1 VVTLRAARLS
11 LVVLSVLGLWWGSA
25 SAQDYKYPYRDPYL
39 ASITTAIL
47 NAEGH
52 VPGLKRQVVHVPV
65 LPGRNA
71 LPTLEG
77 RGGLSV
83 ALYKQSRPAP
93 LLFIVAGIG
102 SNPYF
107 GAATYF
113 AGLLHRKGYHV
124 AILPSPMSWNFALA
138 ASRSGAPGY
147 VPEDARDLYVAMQKT
162 LEVLKT
168 RSSLRITRIVFMGVS
183 LGALE
188 GAYLSVLDAKEGKLG
203 IERYLLA
210 NPPTDL
216 TFAVRKLD
224 EMDALREKFGLAKS
238 EAIMRKAMAVAEP
251 FTEERREN
259 PDFGKLVKG
268 FAVFTND
275 ELQFLIAG
283 YLELVLPELI
293 YVSEVI
299 QDRNTGKVTPPEA
312 RKRIQDAKSFTF
324 TQYSEK
330 IGVPVWRVQTG
341 DSQADLDAFT
351 KQGSLAPILDEL
363 RGNPRVYI
371 IHSADDFLAESKS
384 LDELKEAMGSRMVVY
399 PYGGHLGNLWYP
411 PVRDYVL
418 GVFGSAP

>member
-1 VVTLRAARLS
+1 MTLHAARLS
-11 LVVLSVLGLWWGSA
+11 LVVLISLGLLWGSA

-52 VPGLKRQVVHVPV
+52 VSGLKRQVVHVPV

-71 LPTLEG
+71 LPSLEG
-77 RGGLSV
+77 RGDLSV

-93 LLFIVAGIG
+93 LLLIVAGIG

-107 GAATYF
+107 GVATYF
-113 AGLLHRKGYHV
+113 AGLLHRKGFHV

-147 VPEDARDLYVAMQKT
+147 VPEDARDLYVAMQRT
-162 LEVLKT
+162 LDVLKT
-168 RSSLRITRIVFMGVS
+168 RSGLRITRIVFMGVS

-210 NPPTDL
+210 NPPADL
-216 TFAVRKLD
+216 TFAVKKLD
-224 EMDALREKFGLAKS
+224 EMDALREKFGRAKS
-238 EAIMRKAMAVAEP
+238 ESLMLKAMAVAQP
-251 FTEERREN
+251 FTEERREH

-268 FAVFTND
+268 FSVFTND

-283 YLELVLPELI
+283 FLELVLPELV

-299 QDRNTGKVTPPEA
+299 QDRNAGKVTPPEV
-312 RKRIQDAKSFTF
+312 RKRIHDAKSVTF
-324 TQYSEK
+324 TEYSEK

-341 DSQADLDAFT
+341 DLQADLDAFM

-371 IHSADDFLAESKS
+371 IHNADDFLAESKS
-384 LDELKEAMGSRMVVY
+384 IDELKEAMGSRMVVY
-399 PYGGHLGNLWYP
+399 PYGGHLGNLWYS
-411 PVRDYVL
+411 PVRNYVL

>member
-1 VVTLRAARLS
+1 MSFHVARLS
-11 LVVLSVLGLWWGSA
+11 LVVLTSLALFSGAS
-25 SAQDYKYPYRDPYL
+25 SAQEYKFPYRDPYL
-39 ASITTAIL
+39 ATITTAVL
-47 NAEGH
+47 NADGH
-52 VPGLKRQVVHVPV
+52 TPGAKRQVVHVPV
-65 LPGRNA
+65 LPGRNG

-77 RGGLSV
+77 RGNLSV
-83 ALYKQSRPAP
+83 ALYSQRGPAP
-93 LLFIVAGIG
+93 LMFIVSGIG

-113 AGLLHRKGYHV
+113 AGLFHQRGFHV
-124 AILPSPMSWNFALA
+124 VILPSPMSWNFALA

-162 LEVLKT
+162 LEVLKS
-168 RSSLRITRIVFMGVS
+168 RSGLRITRIGFMGVS

-203 IERYLLA
+203 IEKYLLA
-210 NPPTDL
+210 NPPADL
-216 TFAVRKLD
+216 TFAVKKLD
-224 EMDALREKFGLAKS
+224 EMDALREKFGRAKS
-238 EAIMRKAMAVAEP
+238 EGIMLKAMAVAEP
-251 FTEERREN
+251 FTEERREH

-268 FAVFTND
+268 FAVFTNE

-283 YLELVLPELI
+283 YLELVLPELV

-299 QDRNTGKVTPPEA
+299 QEHNAGKVTPPEA
-312 RKRIQDAKSFTF
+312 RKRIQDAKTFTF
-324 TQYSEK
+324 SEYSEK
-330 IGVPVWRVQTG
+330 IGWPVWKAQTG
-341 DSQADLDAFT
+341 QPQADLETFT
-351 KQGSLAPILDEL
+351 RQGSLAPILGDL
-363 RGNPRVYI
+363 RSNPRVYI
-371 IHSADDFLAESKS
+371 VHNADDFLADGKS